1 MKERAAIALRSEADF
16 LAPYLVYFEDIPPKA
31 DESIVIFHE
40 CLNAIKTDFV
50 EMLNELQRKYDEVI
64 LFYSRIM

>member
-1 MKERAAIALRSEADF
+1 MKERNALALRSEADF
-16 LAPYLVYFEDIPPKA
+16 LAPYLVYFEDVPPKA

-40 CLNAIKTDFV
+40 CLNAVKTGFV

-64 LFYSRIM
+64 TLFYG